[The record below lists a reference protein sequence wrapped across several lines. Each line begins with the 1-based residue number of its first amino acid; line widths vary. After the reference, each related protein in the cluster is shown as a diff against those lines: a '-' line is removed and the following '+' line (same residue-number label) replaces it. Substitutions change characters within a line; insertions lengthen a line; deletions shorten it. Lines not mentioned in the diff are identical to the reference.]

1 MMSYIVLV
9 SLCLLFYPPH
19 PYQTRTVASMKLM
32 NGTEYP
38 PRLCALFQEGGLLLI
53 DIEGFQLRS
62 VGHYMIR
69 ADLSPQTVHGPDATA
84 VTGWSHTA
92 IGGNNGRRKGT
103 WTTTAHLAQN
113 TSSSSSLLSH
123 NASSSSS
130 SHYLHQSGVWG
141 KMDVVRNSFV
151 VIGCDGVARWFD
163 TKAAVGD
170 VPTNSSSIDSLSGLC
185 NTCLRSRVPRS
196 SSSSSTAAAT
206 PSLQEAHSKH
216 RGSNHHKASTIATI
230 SKKTLAPAVTA
241 ASHPSHTITD
251 SDRSNDHSPESK
263 YDFILLNGSDDLGLN
278 ESTSRSGKTR
288 GSIRSTKASRA
299 LLEKRRRDLK
309 KSSQHKHESSS
320 SSIRANYAAMK
331 KHTQSFLANQH
342 QSSSSSSS
350 SREDDPFS
358 MPLFELAALTPK
370 EKQVNDKKLRSFLQ
384 LHGEFPS
391 RYRPLIWR
399 FLLRLPENSQCFKSL
414 VLKGPH
420 EGYESLYDKY
430 PIRNRSIFIR
440 LQNLCSALAHWA
452 PILGEVGLSPA
463 AAACFAPSL
472 LI

>member
-1 MMSYIVLV
+1 MMSCIVLM
-9 SLCLLFYPPH
+9 SLCLLFYPPY

-84 VTGWSHTA
+84 VTGWLHTA

-113 TSSSSSLLSH
+113 ISSSNSLLSP
-123 NASSSSS
+123 NASSS
-130 SHYLHQSGVWG
+130 HHHLHQSGVWG

-196 SSSSSTAAAT
+196 SSSSSSSTAAVA
-206 PSLQEAHSKH
+206 PSLQEADSKH
-216 RGSNHHKASTIATI
+216 RGSNHHKASTIASTI
-230 SKKTLAPAVTA
+230 SKNTLAPA
-241 ASHPSHTITD
+241 ASHPSHIITD

-278 ESTSRSGKTR
+278 ESTSRSGMTR
-288 GSIRSTKASRA
+288 GAVRSTKASRA

-309 KSSQHKHESSS
+309 KSSQHKQESRS
-320 SSIRANYAAMK
+320 SSIRANYVAMK

-342 QSSSSSSS
+342 QSSSSSS

-399 FLLRLPENSQCFKSL
+399 FLLRLPENSECFKSL

-452 PILGEVGLSPA
+452 PILGEVSAEGG
-463 AAACFAPSL
+463 
-472 LI
+472 